1 MKVLK
6 FDLYNENRVISK
18 RVKIYRGDLAS
29 YIVGYIGC
37 APFLIVR
44 WVFNEFIKSF
54 SEWVADNIGGM
65 LQRKLERVFN
75 IQEIDDGKA
84 TATEVTGKEKQ

>member
-1 MKVLK
+1 M
-6 FDLYNENRVISK
+6 
-18 RVKIYRGDLAS
+18 
-29 YIVGYIGC
+29 
-37 APFLIVR
+37 
-44 WVFNEFIKSF
+44 FNEFIKSF